1 MVAALTTLMFL
12 TVLWM
17 IGVVAV
23 RIVAESGE
31 RITAAVTGLPPLV
44 SKRGRRAAA

>member
-1 MVAALTTLMFL
+1 MIAAMATLMFL

-23 RIVAESGE
+23 RIVAESAE
-31 RITAAVTGLPPLV
+31 RITAAVTGLPSIV
-44 SKRGRRAAA
+44 SKPGRRAAA